1 MVSGTGQEGRLDMK
15 AVKITVALTERE
27 YKFIE
32 ALANMDGFTVKQELE
47 TLARLQVREEM
58 ELKEAELKG
67 EQ

>member
-1 MVSGTGQEGRLDMK
+1 MK
-15 AVKITVALTERE
+15 AVKITVALTEKE

-32 ALANMDGFTVKQELE
+32 LLANMDGFTVKQELE